1 MRNAR
6 RIGFAVVTLVALL
19 ALSQVVLFNLRLH
32 RTLQL
37 QSLSAECASLEREI
51 EELENESAILLSPSR
66 LSDLGAAMG
75 LGPVPLDMISLE
87 GADPSLPEDA
97 VAQLR

>member
-1 MRNAR
+1 VRYAR
-6 RIGFAVVTLVALL
+6 RIAFAAVTLVALL

-32 RTLQL
+32 RTLRL

-51 EELENESAILLSPSR
+51 EELQNESAVLLSPSR
-66 LSDLGAAMG
+66 LAGLGSSMG
-75 LGPVPLDMISLE
+75 FGPVPLDMMARE
-87 GADPSLPEDA
+87 GPGPALPENA